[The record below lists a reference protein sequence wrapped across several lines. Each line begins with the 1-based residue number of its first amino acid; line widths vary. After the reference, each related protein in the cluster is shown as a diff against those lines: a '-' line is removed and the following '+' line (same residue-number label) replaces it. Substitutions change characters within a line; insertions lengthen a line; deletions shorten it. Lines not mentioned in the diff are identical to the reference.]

1 MARRAK
7 PARAGGARQRLP
19 KQFDAADQ
27 TRTKPTLQSVYAG
40 RQLVGFLLDRGK
52 LGVEATDARGRS
64 LGIYT
69 TPKAAA
75 DAISTAVSTASIT
88 NEAASRALPP
98 GGSPAATASHQQF
111 LNFCPA
117 YRDGRLPSFQLRRRR
132 SVGGKP

>member
-1 MARRAK
+1 MARSAK

-52 LGVEATDARGRS
+52 LGVEATDALGRS
-64 LGIYT
+64 LSIYIS
-69 TPKAAA
+69 PKAAA
-75 DAISTAVSTASIT
+75 DAVSTASIT

-98 GGSPAATASHQQF
+98 GGNPAVTASRRQS
-111 LNFCPA
+111 LNFCSA
-117 YRDGRLPSFQLRRRR
+117 YPRRPDAVIPRR
-132 SVGGKP
+132 WRRCRRKE

>member
-1 MARRAK
+1 MARRAN
-7 PARAGGARQRLP
+7 PVRAGGARQPLS
-19 KQFDAADQ
+19 KQLDAVDQ

-75 DAISTAVSTASIT
+75 DAVSTASPT
-88 NEAASRALPP
+88 
-98 GGSPAATASHQQF
+98 
-111 LNFCPA
+111 
-117 YRDGRLPSFQLRRRR
+117 RRRQER
-132 SVGGKP
+132 CLPVEAQRQQHRTDNS

>member
-1 MARRAK
+1 MARSAK

-98 GGSPAATASHQQF
+98 GGNPAVTASRRQS
-111 LNFCPA
+111 LNFCSA
-117 YRDGRLPSFQLRRRR
+117 YPRRPDAVIPRR
-132 SVGGKP
+132 WRRCRRKE

>member
-69 TPKAAA
+69 TPKA
-75 DAISTAVSTASIT
+75 VSTASVT

-117 YRDGRLPSFQLRRRR
+117 YRDGRLPSFQLRD
-132 SVGGKP
+132 VGA